1 MMPMKPNLSMR
12 LLALPFL
19 VMLAALIV
27 WPLAS
32 VVRDSF
38 ITGGAWSL
46 GNYRTIL
53 SDGYYRQSF
62 ANALG
67 ISLVTTTIGMV
78 LGFLVAVCLR
88 GRSEGLRRAAMAFAN
103 IGANFAGVPLAMA
116 IIFLFGLNGM
126 FTLMLKTSGL
136 LREFNVY
143 SVTGLIIAYSYFQVA
158 LATLLITPA
167 LNAIGRD
174 LEEAAMLMGTGPV
187 RFWLRIGLPGV
198 ARQMLAIA
206 ILLFANAMGTYATT
220 IALTGTSINLVT
232 IRIDELVSGDIFSDP
247 NLANAIAMLLFAV
260 LLIPIVAS
268 QIAAREKQQ

>member
-1 MMPMKPNLSMR
+1 MR

-19 VMLAALIV
+19 MMLALLIV
-27 WPLAS
+27 WPLVS
-32 VVRDSF
+32 VVHDSF
-38 ITGGAWSL
+38 ISGGVWSL

-62 ANALG
+62 LNALG
-67 ISLVTTTIGMV
+67 ISLITTAVGMFF
-78 LGFLVAVCLR
+78 GFLVAVCLR
-88 GRSEGLRRAAMAFAN
+88 GHSGGLRRAAMAFAN

-126 FTLMLKTSGL
+126 FTLMLKATGL
-136 LREFNVY
+136 LEEFNVY

-167 LNAIGRD
+167 LDAIGRE
-174 LEEAAMLMGTGPV
+174 LEEAAMLMGTGPA

-198 ARQMLAIA
+198 ARQLIAIA

-220 IALTGTSINLVT
+220 IALTGTSVNVVT
-232 IRIDELVSGDIFSDP
+232 IRISELVSGDIFSDP
-247 NLANAIAMLLFAV
+247 NLANAIAILLFVV
-260 LLIPIVAS
+260 LLVPIIVS
-268 QIAAREKQQ
+268 QIAAREKQG